1 MMMNKPFLWLGA
13 SLMAWYAASASAEPS
28 TSVTIATPHPVIS
41 APSSGVAP
49 TSAAT
54 TNTAASAAQ
63 AQVKVP
69 AASLRYEQA
78 LQLAFYHEV
87 YRRCNQQNSL
97 SPLYNTTV
105 DALRTVTSLGEK
117 NRLTDLLYNEMAGN
131 ALGLAMASDPDRQ
144 RCIVAGDIYQ
154 QLLNSDAPHAL
165 QQDFRLQLPSNALPA
180 A

>member
-1 MMMNKPFLWLGA
+1 M
-13 SLMAWYAASASAEPS
+13 
-28 TSVTIATPHPVIS
+28 TIATPHPVIS

>member
-1 MMMNKPFLWLGA
+1 MMNKPFLWLGA

-165 QQDFRLQLPSNALPA
+165 QQDFRLQLPSNVLPA

>member
-1 MMMNKPFLWLGA
+1 MNKPFLWLGA
-13 SLMAWYAASASAEPS
+13 SLMAWYAVSASAEPS

-41 APSSGVAP
+41 APSSVVAP

-54 TNTAASAAQ
+54 TNAAASAAQ

-131 ALGLAMASDPDRQ
+131 ALGVAMASDPDRQ

>member
-1 MMMNKPFLWLGA
+1 MMNKPFLWLGA

-49 TSAAT
+49 TSAAA

-165 QQDFRLQLPSNALPA
+165 QQDFRLQLPSDALPA

>member
-1 MMMNKPFLWLGA
+1 MMNKPFLWLGT

>member
-1 MMMNKPFLWLGA
+1 MNKPFLWLGA

-41 APSSGVAP
+41 APSSGEAP
-49 TSAAT
+49 TSAAA

>member
-1 MMMNKPFLWLGA
+1 MNKPFLWLGA

>member
-1 MMMNKPFLWLGA
+1 MMNKPFLWLGA

>member
-1 MMMNKPFLWLGA
+1 MMNKPFLWLGA

-131 ALGLAMASDPDRQ
+131 ELGLAMASDPDRQ

>member
-1 MMMNKPFLWLGA
+1 MNKPFLWLGA

-41 APSSGVAP
+41 APSSSAP
-49 TSAAT
+49 ATSAAA

-97 SPLYNTTV
+97 SPLYNNTV

>member
-1 MMMNKPFLWLGA
+1 MNKPFLWLGA
-13 SLMAWYAASASAEPS
+13 GLMAWYAASALAEPS
-28 TSVTIATPHPVIS
+28 TSVAIDTPHPV
-41 APSSGVAP
+41 SSVP
-49 TSAAT
+49 SAAIAPAVG
-54 TNTAASAAQ
+54 AAADNSAAAAAQ

-131 ALGLAMASDPDRQ
+131 ALGMAMASDPDRQ
-144 RCIVAGDIYQ
+144 RCTVAGDIYQ
-154 QLLNSDAPHAL
+154 QLLNSGAPNAL
-165 QQDFRLQLPSNALPA
+165 QQDFRLQLPSDAPPA

>member
-1 MMMNKPFLWLGA
+1 MNKPFLWLGA

-117 NRLTDLLYNEMAGN
+117 NHLTDLLYNEMAGN

>member
-1 MMMNKPFLWLGA
+1 MMNKPFLWLGA
-13 SLMAWYAASASAEPS
+13 SLMAWYAVSASAEPS

-41 APSSGVAP
+41 APATSAP
-49 TSAAT
+49 TTSAAA

-131 ALGLAMASDPDRQ
+131 ALGVAMASDPDRQ

>member
-1 MMMNKPFLWLGA
+1 MNKPFLWLGA

-131 ALGLAMASDPDRQ
+131 ALGLAMVSDPDRQ

>member
-1 MMMNKPFLWLGA
+1 MMNKPFLWLGA
-13 SLMAWYAASASAEPS
+13 SLMAWYAASVSAEPS

-131 ALGLAMASDPDRQ
+131 ALGMAMASDPDRQ

>member
-1 MMMNKPFLWLGA
+1 MMNKPFLWLGA

-28 TSVTIATPHPVIS
+28 TSVTIATPHPVSS

-49 TSAAT
+49 TSAAA

-165 QQDFRLQLPSNALPA
+165 QQDFRLQLPSDALPA